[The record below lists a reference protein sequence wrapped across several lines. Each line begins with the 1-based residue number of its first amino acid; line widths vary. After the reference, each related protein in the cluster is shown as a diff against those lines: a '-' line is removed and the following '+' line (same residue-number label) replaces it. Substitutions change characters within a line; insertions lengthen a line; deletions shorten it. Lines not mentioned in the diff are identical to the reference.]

1 MNSNKSYK
9 KGQYYKIRMKK
20 VWMFQ
25 GVLFARASQI
35 SQYINWKWDK
45 KHLRKKRSGRFFDI
59 DESNLVYQINNAC
72 YNSYTIES
80 VQKSDESDN
89 QIVQCGDESGKKVQP
104 CPRDFFVCKEKGHPE
119 RINMLKQWLP

>member
-1 MNSNKSYK
+1 
-9 KGQYYKIRMKK
+9 MKK

-45 KHLRKKRSGRFFDI
+45 KHLRKKRSGRVFDI
-59 DESNLVYQINNAC
+59 DESNLVYQINN
-72 YNSYTIES
+72 ES

-89 QIVQCGDESGKKVQP
+89 QIVQCGDESGKKVEP
-104 CPRDFFVCKEKGHPE
+104 YPRDFFVRKEKGHPE
-119 RINMLKQWLP
+119 RINMLKQ